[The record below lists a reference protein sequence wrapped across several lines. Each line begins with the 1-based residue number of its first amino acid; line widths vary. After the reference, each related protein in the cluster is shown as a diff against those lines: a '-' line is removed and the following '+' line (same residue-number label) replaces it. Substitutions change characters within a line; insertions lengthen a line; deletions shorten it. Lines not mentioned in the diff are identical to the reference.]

1 MIRFADSLECRG
13 RRGERRGAIT
23 VLVAFTLP
31 MLLILACFAM
41 NLAYIQ
47 QTREELR
54 IACDSAAKAALV
66 NFGATESQS
75 SAVAFGTTVSNQ
87 NLVGGQ
93 ALNLAT
99 SNFTFGNAAANSGGT
114 YIFTPN
120 GSPMN
125 SVQVIGSANRAYF
138 LAPFTPATSFSIS
151 ETSLTTRISHDICLV
166 LDRSASMSFD
176 LSGSEFVYPNVSPYN
191 TQALIQNYFT
201 APSPTLSRWAAL
213 TTAVNDFIAVLNAR
227 NLDVH
232 LSLVTYSETFSL
244 GSFTAT
250 EANLDVPLTSNYNLT
265 PTAMNAYGSNPLL
278 GDTNISAGL
287 ALAQSEL
294 TGSLA
299 RTTAD
304 RTIILMTDGVPT
316 TGNTNIPPITL
327 GYAQSNH
334 IITHVITFSAEAI
347 SGSYGTAMQ
356 QAATNG
362 NGMYFNAPS
371 ASQLSTA
378 FTTIADSL
386 PAVLIK

>member
-1 MIRFADSLECRG
+1 MLRRPVSHRRRFRD
-13 RRGERRGAIT
+13 RRGAIAA
-23 VLVAFTLP
+23 LFGISLP
-31 MLLILACFAM
+31 VMLILACFAL
-41 NLAYIQ
+41 NIAYIEQ
-47 QTREELR
+47 VRQEMR

-66 NFGATESQS
+66 NFGATQS
-75 SAVAFGTTVSNQ
+75 KTSAIAFGQSVSNL

-93 ALNLAT
+93 ALTLAS
-99 SNFTFGNAAANSGGT
+99 SNFTFGNATKNSGGT
-114 YIFTPN
+114 YVFTANLTPL
-120 GSPMN
+120 N
-125 SVQVIGSANRAYF
+125 SVQVIGTANRSYYLSPF
-138 LAPFTPATSFSIS
+138 LPASAFAVS

-176 LSGSEFVYPNVSPYN
+176 LSGNEFSYPNVAPYN
-191 TQALIQNYFT
+191 TQVLIQNYFT
-201 APSPTLSRWAAL
+201 APSSTLSRWAAL
-213 TTAVNDFIAVLNAR
+213 TTAVNDFNSVLQAR

-244 GSFTAT
+244 GTFSAVEAT
-250 EANLDVPLTSNYNLT
+250 LDVPLSATYSLT
-265 PTAMNAYGSNPLL
+265 PTAMNVYGAAPLL

-287 ALAQSEL
+287 AMAQSEL

-299 RTTAD
+299 RATAD

-327 GYAQSNH
+327 GYAQNSQ
-334 IITHVITFSAEAI
+334 IVTHVITFGGEAA
-347 SGSYGTAMQ
+347 SGSYATAMQ
-356 QAATNG
+356 QTATNG
-362 NGMYFNAPS
+362 NGMYFNAPT

>member
-1 MIRFADSLECRG
+1 
-13 RRGERRGAIT
+13 
-23 VLVAFTLP
+23 
-31 MLLILACFAM
+31 M
-41 NLAYIQ
+41 NIAYIEQ
-47 QTREELR
+47 VRQEMR

-66 NFGATESQS
+66 NYGATYSKT
-75 SAVAFGTTVSNQ
+75 SAITFAQTISNQ

-93 ALNLAT
+93 SLNLAA
-99 SNFTFGNAAANSGGT
+99 SNFTFGNATKNASGT
-114 YIFTPN
+114 YVFTAN
-120 GSPMN
+120 ATPMN
-125 SVQVIGSANRAYF
+125 SVQVAGTASRSYF
-138 LAPFTPATSFSIS
+138 MSPFLQTTSMSIS

-191 TQALIQNYFT
+191 TNALIQNYF
-201 APSPTLSRWAAL
+201 SPPASTLSRWAAL
-213 TTAVNDFIAVLNAR
+213 TTAVNDFIAVLQAR

-244 GSFTAT
+244 GTFSAVEAT
-250 EANLDVPLTSNYNLT
+250 LDVPLSATYSLV
-265 PTAMNAYGSNPLL
+265 PTAMNLYGAAPLL

-287 ALAQSEL
+287 AMAQSEL
-294 TGSLA
+294 TGSLS

-327 GYAQSNH
+327 GYAQNNQ
-334 IITHVITFSAEAI
+334 IVTHVITFGAEAA
-347 SGSYGTAMQ
+347 SGAYGTAMQ
-356 QAATNG
+356 QTATNG
-362 NGMYFNAPS
+362 NGMYFNAPT
-371 ASQLSTA
+371 AAQLSTA